1 MKVGVEVEVREAVS
15 SSERPRWLRAIVR
28 AVGKMEDNGVVRDC
42 AGGAELELFDADELD
57 EEEGVRQRRPLLL
70 LKRTQQVLVEVP
82 DERSEFPLILPAA
95 KTSSPTNRT
104 DTPTAPVIAAQPPFI
119 RWVYLYGEELCE
131 RNTHI
136 KSHLVD
142 DLEIST
148 AKTVHGS
155 TTKTRVPMVRPQ
167 STHNHQQQNNNNEI
181 VVNRE
186 SRKGVVP
193 PAPGS
198 VGFHNLGNSCYMN
211 SVLQCLNR
219 IEPLT
224 DYFLKGMLSEDINE
238 NNPLGSGGRIAKS
251 YAALLGDMWSG
262 EYSILAP
269 QELKGT
275 VGNFAPQFNNLHQHD
290 SQEFCSFL
298 MDSIHEDLN
307 RVKDKTFVEDVEG
320 WGMDDHT
327 AALES
332 WRKHL
337 LRHDSVIVDS
347 CQGMHRSHLTC
358 LTCRKESVKFDVYSN
373 LSLSLDASSVDG
385 KPISIADCL
394 EKFTMGEQLDEQ
406 NAWDCPNCK
415 KKVRALKKMKL
426 WSTPDILIL
435 HLKRFTFDTCSERGE
450 LVRSKI
456 ESVVD
461 FPIDTLDMEPYIE
474 GPIDP
479 AAPPSYALFAVSEH
493 TGSTLN
499 SGHYTSTVRNSSN
512 GEWYRYNDSHVSGT
526 SGDMAITGG
535 AYLLFYKRKT
545 GTSRWAG
552 LETAMNTNVTPT
564 PFKKPL
570 DAEGFT
576 EVVMRRKKK
585 KCLLPSE
592 MESDE
597 Q

>member
-1 MKVGVEVEVREAVS
+1 
-15 SSERPRWLRAIVR
+15 
-28 AVGKMEDNGVVRDC
+28 
-42 AGGAELELFDADELD
+42 
-57 EEEGVRQRRPLLL
+57 
-70 LKRTQQVLVEVP
+70 
-82 DERSEFPLILPAA
+82 
-95 KTSSPTNRT
+95 
-104 DTPTAPVIAAQPPFI
+104 
-119 RWVYLYGEELCE
+119 
-131 RNTHI
+131 
-136 KSHLVD
+136 
-142 DLEIST
+142 
-148 AKTVHGS
+148 
-155 TTKTRVPMVRPQ
+155 
-167 STHNHQQQNNNNEI
+167 
-181 VVNRE
+181 
-186 SRKGVVP
+186 
-193 PAPGS
+193 
-198 VGFHNLGNSCYMN
+198 
-211 SVLQCLNR
+211 
-219 IEPLT
+219 
-224 DYFLKGMLSEDINE
+224 LKGMLSEDINE

-373 LSLSLDASSVDG
+373 LSLSLDASSEDG
-385 KPISIADCL
+385 KPISLADCL

-406 NAWDCPNCK
+406 NAWDCPTCK

-526 SGDMAITGG
+526 SGDMAVTGG

-552 LETAMNTNVTPT
+552 LETAMNSNVTPA
-564 PFKKPL
+564 PFEKPV

-592 MESDE
+592 MVSDE

>member
-1 MKVGVEVEVREAVS
+1 MKWREEMKVGVEVEVREAVS

-70 LKRTQQVLVEVP
+70 LKRTQQVRRGGVSSIFSNLFIRFDPPSLLLQLFHVPHLRYFILIPHPYRNFLKNHQVLVEVP

-251 YAALLGDMWSG
+251 YAA
-262 EYSILAP
+262 
-269 QELKGT
+269 
-275 VGNFAPQFNNLHQHD
+275 
-290 SQEFCSFL
+290 
-298 MDSIHEDLN
+298 
-307 RVKDKTFVEDVEG
+307 
-320 WGMDDHT
+320 
-327 AALES
+327 
-332 WRKHL
+332 
-337 LRHDSVIVDS
+337 
-347 CQGMHRSHLTC
+347 
-358 LTCRKESVKFDVYSN
+358 
-373 LSLSLDASSVDG
+373 
-385 KPISIADCL
+385 
-394 EKFTMGEQLDEQ
+394 
-406 NAWDCPNCK
+406 
-415 KKVRALKKMKL
+415 VRA
-426 WSTPDILIL
+426 T
-435 HLKRFTFDTCSERGE
+435 
-450 LVRSKI
+450 RS
-456 ESVVD
+456 
-461 FPIDTLDMEPYIE
+461 
-474 GPIDP
+474 
-479 AAPPSYALFAVSEH
+479 
-493 TGSTLN
+493 
-499 SGHYTSTVRNSSN
+499 
-512 GEWYRYNDSHVSGT
+512 
-526 SGDMAITGG
+526 
-535 AYLLFYKRKT
+535 
-545 GTSRWAG
+545 SRI
-552 LETAMNTNVTPT
+552 
-564 PFKKPL
+564 
-570 DAEGFT
+570 
-576 EVVMRRKKK
+576 
-585 KCLLPSE
+585 
-592 MESDE
+592 
-597 Q
+597 